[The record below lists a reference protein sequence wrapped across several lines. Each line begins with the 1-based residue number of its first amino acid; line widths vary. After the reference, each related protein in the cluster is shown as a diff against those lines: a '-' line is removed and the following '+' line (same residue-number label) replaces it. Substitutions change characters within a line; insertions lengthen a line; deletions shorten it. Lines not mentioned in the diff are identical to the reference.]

1 MIFPKS
7 RQSDSHWAA
16 ASGMVEAEEGER
28 QPQVPPMPPSS
39 VLDRVW
45 TVPNLISL
53 ARLVLAIMLF
63 AVVEE
68 AVGEQPLVALV
79 LFVIAAATD
88 WVDGW
93 YARRFHQVSRLGR
106 IFDPLVDKVIVC
118 GTFVLLADRTG
129 SALLPWMAVVI
140 VVRELV
146 VTAIR
151 AEMERAGRDFS
162 AGWSGKL
169 KMVFQCVAI
178 GLELGSRVWPGLA
191 TGGVTVHQAA
201 AAVAWLAVVTTI
213 WSGVEYIVAAR
224 PLLRSAT

>member
-1 MIFPKS
+1 MTS
-7 RQSDSHWAA
+7 
-16 ASGMVEAEEGER
+16 
-28 QPQVPPMPPSS
+28 PPA
-39 VLDRVW
+39 LDRIW
-45 TVPNLISL
+45 TVPNVISL
-53 ARLVLAIMLF
+53 TRLVLAIILF
-63 AVVEE
+63 AVIEGV
-68 AVGEQPLVALV
+68 AGGQPLAALV
-79 LFVIAAATD
+79 LFVVAAATD

-93 YARRFHQVSRLGR
+93 YARRFDQVSRLGR

-178 GLELGSRVWPGLA
+178 GLELGSRVWPELAAGGLS
-191 TGGVTVHQAA
+191 VHAA
-201 AAVAWLAVVTTI
+201 AVAVAWLAVLTTI
-213 WSGVEYIVAAR
+213 WSGGEYIIAAR
-224 PLLRSAT
+224 PLLRSAQ

>member
-1 MIFPKS
+1 M
-7 RQSDSHWAA
+7 Q
-16 ASGMVEAEEGER
+16 
-28 QPQVPPMPPSS
+28 PSS

-45 TVPNLISL
+45 TVPNIISL
-53 ARLVLAIMLF
+53 TRLVLAIILF
-63 AVVEE
+63 AVVEGV
-68 AVGEQPLVALV
+68 AGPQPLAALV
-79 LFVIAAATD
+79 LFVVAAATD

-93 YARRFHQVSRLGR
+93 YARRFNQVSRLGR

-151 AEMERAGRDFS
+151 SEMERAGHDFS

-178 GLELGSRVWPGLA
+178 GLELGSRVWPELTA
-191 TGGVTVHQAA
+191 GGVTVHGAA
-201 AAVAWLAVVTTI
+201 VAVAWLAVLTTI
-213 WSGVEYIVAAR
+213 WSGGEYILAAR
-224 PLLRSAT
+224 PLLGAAQ

>member
-1 MIFPKS
+1 MP
-7 RQSDSHWAA
+7 A
-16 ASGMVEAEEGER
+16 
-28 QPQVPPMPPSS
+28 QP

-53 ARLVLAIMLF
+53 ARLAL
-63 AVVEE
+63 AVVLFLVIEG
-68 AVGEQPLVALV
+68 AAGPQPLAALV
-79 LFVIAAATD
+79 LFVVAAATD

-93 YARRFHQVSRLGR
+93 YARRFNQVSRLGR

-169 KMVFQCVAI
+169 KMVLQCGAI
-178 GLELGSRVWPGLA
+178 GLELGSRCWPDLTVGGLS
-191 TGGVTVHQAA
+191 VHA
-201 AAVAWLAVVTTI
+201 AAVAVGWFAVLTTI
-213 WSGVEYIVAAR
+213 WSGAEYVIAAR
-224 PLLRSAT
+224 PLLRPNQ

>member
-1 MIFPKS
+1 MTQP
-7 RQSDSHWAA
+7 AA
-16 ASGMVEAEEGER
+16 
-28 QPQVPPMPPSS
+28 
-39 VLDRVW
+39 LDRIW
-45 TVPNLISL
+45 TVPNVISL
-53 ARLVLAIMLF
+53 ARLVLAIILF
-63 AVVEE
+63 AVIEG
-68 AVGEQPLVALV
+68 VGGELPLAALM
-79 LFVIAAATD
+79 LFVVAAATD

-93 YARRFHQVSRLGR
+93 YARRFGQVSRLGR

-178 GLELGSRVWPGLA
+178 ALELGSRTWPEM
-191 TGGVTVHQAA
+191 TVSGVSIHQAA
-201 AAVAWLAVVTTI
+201 VGVAWLAVISTI
-213 WSGVEYIVAAR
+213 WSGVEYCVAAR
-224 PLLRSAT
+224 PLLRGDA

>member
-1 MIFPKS
+1 MPTAVWLFVRESSCSDFP
-7 RQSDSHWAA
+7 QGPLLMTQPAA
-16 ASGMVEAEEGER
+16 
-28 QPQVPPMPPSS
+28 
-39 VLDRVW
+39 LDRIW
-45 TVPNLISL
+45 TVPNVISL
-53 ARLVLAIMLF
+53 ARLVLAIILF
-63 AVVEE
+63 AVIEG
-68 AVGEQPLVALV
+68 VGGELPLAALI
-79 LFVIAAATD
+79 LFVVAAATD

-93 YARRFHQVSRLGR
+93 YARRYGQVSRLGR

-162 AGWSGKL
+162 AGLMGKL

-178 GLELGSRVWPGLA
+178 ALELGSRTWPELA
-191 TGGVTVHQAA
+191 VSGVTIHLAA
-201 AAVAWLAVVTTI
+201 VGVAWLAVVTTI
-213 WSGVEYIVAAR
+213 SSGVDYIVAAR
-224 PLLRSAT
+224 PLLRGDT

>member
-1 MIFPKS
+1 
-7 RQSDSHWAA
+7 
-16 ASGMVEAEEGER
+16 
-28 QPQVPPMPPSS
+28 MPPSPA
-39 VLDRVW
+39 LDRIW

-53 ARLVLAIMLF
+53 ARLVLAFFLF
-63 AVVEE
+63 AVLEG
-68 AVGEQPLVALV
+68 AAGEQPLAALV
-79 LFVIAAATD
+79 LFIVAAATD

-191 TGGVTVHQAA
+191 AGGVTVHQAA

-224 PLLRSAT
+224 PLVRSAT

>member
-1 MIFPKS
+1 MTQP
-7 RQSDSHWAA
+7 AA
-16 ASGMVEAEEGER
+16 
-28 QPQVPPMPPSS
+28 
-39 VLDRVW
+39 LDRIW
-45 TVPNLISL
+45 TVPNVISL
-53 ARLVLAIMLF
+53 ARLVLAII
-63 AVVEE
+63 
-68 AVGEQPLVALV
+68 
-79 LFVIAAATD
+79 LFVVIEGVGGESPLAALILFVVAAATD

-93 YARRFHQVSRLGR
+93 YARRFGQVSRLGR

-178 GLELGSRVWPGLA
+178 ALELGSRTWPELA
-191 TGGVTVHQAA
+191 VSGVSIHQAA
-201 AAVAWLAVVTTI
+201 VGVAWLAVISTI
-213 WSGVEYIVAAR
+213 WSGLEYCVAAR
-224 PLLRSAT
+224 PLLRGDA

>member
-1 MIFPKS
+1 MP
-7 RQSDSHWAA
+7 A
-16 ASGMVEAEEGER
+16 
-28 QPQVPPMPPSS
+28 QP

-53 ARLVLAIMLF
+53 ARLAL
-63 AVVEE
+63 AVVLFLVIEG
-68 AVGEQPLVALV
+68 AAGPQPLAALV
-79 LFVIAAATD
+79 LFVVAAATD

-93 YARRFHQVSRLGR
+93 YARRFNQVSRLGR

-151 AEMERAGRDFS
+151 AEMERAGTDFS

-169 KMVFQCVAI
+169 KMVLQCAAI
-178 GLELGSRVWPGLA
+178 ALVLAGRAWPEWTPFALPLPTLA
-191 TGGVTVHQAA
+191 GWTAW
-201 AAVAWLAVVTTI
+201 AAVAATV
-213 WSGVEYIVAAR
+213 WSGLEYLWAAR
-224 PLLRSAT
+224 GLVR

>member
-1 MIFPKS
+1 MTQP
-7 RQSDSHWAA
+7 AA
-16 ASGMVEAEEGER
+16 
-28 QPQVPPMPPSS
+28 
-39 VLDRVW
+39 LDRIW
-45 TVPNLISL
+45 TVPNVISL
-53 ARLVLAIMLF
+53 ARLVLAIILF
-63 AVVEE
+63 AVIED
-68 AVGEQPLVALV
+68 VGGELPLAALM
-79 LFVIAAATD
+79 LFVVAAATD

-93 YARRFHQVSRLGR
+93 YARRFGQVSRLGR

-169 KMVFQCVAI
+169 KLVFQCVAI
-178 GLELGSRVWPGLA
+178 ALELGSRTWPEM
-191 TGGVTVHQAA
+191 TVSGVSIHQAA
-201 AAVAWLAVVTTI
+201 VGVAWLAVISTI
-213 WSGVEYIVAAR
+213 WSGVEYCVAAR
-224 PLLRSAT
+224 PLLRGDA

>member
-1 MIFPKS
+1 MTPP
-7 RQSDSHWAA
+7 AA
-16 ASGMVEAEEGER
+16 VD
-28 QPQVPPMPPSS
+28 QI
-39 VLDRVW
+39 W
-45 TVPNLISL
+45 TVPNVISF
-53 ARLVLAIMLF
+53 ARLVLAIILF
-63 AVVEE
+63 AVIEGL
-68 AVGEQPLVALV
+68 AGPQPLWALV

-93 YARRFHQVSRLGR
+93 YARRFGQVSRLGR

-151 AEMERAGRDFS
+151 AEMERTGRDFS
-162 AGWSGKL
+162 AGWSGKF

-178 GLELGSRVWPGLA
+178 ALELGSRTWPDLA
-191 TGGVTVHQAA
+191 LGGVSVHQAA
-201 AAVAWLAVVTTI
+201 IVFAWLAVVSTI
-213 WSGVEYIVAAR
+213 WSGLEYIVAAR
-224 PLLRSAT
+224 PLLRPDA

>member
-1 MIFPKS
+1 MTS
-7 RQSDSHWAA
+7 
-16 ASGMVEAEEGER
+16 
-28 QPQVPPMPPSS
+28 PPA
-39 VLDRVW
+39 LDRIW
-45 TVPNLISL
+45 TVPNVISL
-53 ARLVLAIMLF
+53 VRLVLAIILF
-63 AVVEE
+63 AVIEE
-68 AVGEQPLVALV
+68 AAGGQPLVALM
-79 LFVIAAATD
+79 LFVVAAATD

-93 YARRFHQVSRLGR
+93 YARRFNQVSRLGR

-162 AGWSGKL
+162 AGWAGKL
-169 KMVFQCVAI
+169 KMVLQCVAI
-178 GLELGSRVWPGLA
+178 GLELGSRVWPSLA
-191 TGGVTVHQAA
+191 AGGITIHQAA
-201 AAVAWLAVVTTI
+201 GAIAWLAVITTI